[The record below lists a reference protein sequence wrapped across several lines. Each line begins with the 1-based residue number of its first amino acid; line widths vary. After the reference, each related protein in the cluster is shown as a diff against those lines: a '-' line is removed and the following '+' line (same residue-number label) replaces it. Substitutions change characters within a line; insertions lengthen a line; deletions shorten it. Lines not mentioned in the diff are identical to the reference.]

1 MTQFELSETKSNKNN
16 RDTPIL
22 HFQYFQYFP
31 FSTSSEAQWQRV
43 HNTYVDR
50 SNVQTQCLRPIF
62 MIHKRDSNKPSNSI
76 ASPTHKAYYSLLV
89 SWARTKNIQ
98 LECLVQDWKKFFFFF
113 GARSFGTTCA
123 VGKGPNQTTLLLLV
137 WLLRQKRAQIWTWER
152 DADFWC
158 IARGSDKENS
168 SSSLLVTDL

>member
-1 MTQFELSETKSNKNN
+1 MAKFATKIKSSLIITKQTKHRIMTQFELSETKSNKNN

-50 SNVQTQCLRPIF
+50 SNVQTQCFRPIF

-98 LECLVQDWKKFFFFF
+98 LECLVQDWKFFFFF
-113 GARSFGTTCA
+113 
-123 VGKGPNQTTLLLLV
+123 
-137 WLLRQKRAQIWTWER
+137 
-152 DADFWC
+152 FWC
-158 IARGSDKENS
+158 QKFWYYLCSGKRP
-168 SSSLLVTDL
+168 